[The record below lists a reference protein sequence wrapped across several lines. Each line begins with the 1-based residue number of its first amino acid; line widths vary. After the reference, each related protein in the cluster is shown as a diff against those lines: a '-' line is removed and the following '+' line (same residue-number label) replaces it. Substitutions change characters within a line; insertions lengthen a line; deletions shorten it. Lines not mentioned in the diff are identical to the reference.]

1 MVRRSRY
8 AAPPL
13 LALALLLLFLLIPQ
27 QSSGKGQLLEI
38 QQLVQVPGTG
48 EPNRITLKVIVLHSV
63 DWGTPRRARFAEAV
77 VMVGGDV
84 RRVSFNGEALFSV
97 RPGNHSVSVY
107 WADGRF
113 PALRTTV
120 LVQQDTEMTVQFTE
134 IRVRPEMVE
143 VIADRL
149 MARSVVTVSATVNIQ
164 GEFYVA
170 PPVIRYADAKGDL
183 LVHPLTTRNDLV
195 SVMPY
200 SLDRSKFSGSS
211 EADELG
217 LMRASDESQVTE
229 ITLDTVVPEVVTA
242 VLEGTYVPVLVM
254 NYTVRAVAR

>member
-1 MVRRSRY
+1 MRRPRY

-13 LALALLLLFLLIPQ
+13 LALALLLLFLLMPQ

-84 RRVSFNGEALFSV
+84 RRVSSNGEALFSV

-134 IRVRPEMVE
+134 IRVRPKRVE

-149 MARSVVTVSATVNIQ
+149 MARSVVTVS
-164 GEFYVA
+164 
-170 PPVIRYADAKGDL
+170 
-183 LVHPLTTRNDLV
+183 
-195 SVMPY
+195 
-200 SLDRSKFSGSS
+200 
-211 EADELG
+211 
-217 LMRASDESQVTE
+217 
-229 ITLDTVVPEVVTA
+229 
-242 VLEGTYVPVLVM
+242 
-254 NYTVRAVAR
+254 VARVRDPRPRRDAGGVPTRVDEKGQAGQLGEACSVGLQGSAGLYI